1 MCALLIRVVA
11 KAESGIV
18 SSALVLVASRRASQG
33 IYEDTSGPILAQ
45 GLRDLGFSVELK
57 VVDDG
62 EPVAKALSYAIDTEV
77 ELIITSGGTGLTPR
91 DLTPEITERFIER
104 ALPGIAEALRIDGIN
119 QGIPTAALSRAIAGI
134 AKNTLVINVAG
145 SQGAARDAIRVLS
158 PIVRHAIDQMK
169 GGDH

>member
-1 MCALLIRVVA
+1 VVA

-18 SSALVLVASRRASQG
+18 SNALVVVASRRASQG

-62 EPVAKALSYAIDTEV
+62 EPVAKALSEAV
-77 ELIITSGGTGLTPR
+77 NRNLELIITSGGTGLTPR
-91 DLTPEITERFIER
+91 DLTPEMTSRFIDKP
-104 ALPGIAEALRIDGIN
+104 LPGIAEALRFDGIT
-119 QGIPTAALSRAIAGI
+119 QGISMAPLSRAIAGI
-134 AKNTLVINVAG
+134 SKNTLIINVAG
-145 SQGAARDAIRVLS
+145 SAGAARDAVRVLS
-158 PIVRHAIDQMK
+158 PILLHAIDQMK

>member
-45 GLRDLGFSVELK
+45 GLRDLGFTVELK

-62 EPVAKALSYAIDTEV
+62 EPVAKALSYAIDLGV

-104 ALPGIAEALRIDGIN
+104 ALPGIAEALRIDGFN

-134 AKNTLVINVAG
+134 RSSLMLLVLRERPGMPLGCFHPLCATP
-145 SQGAARDAIRVLS
+145 SIR
-158 PIVRHAIDQMK
+158 
-169 GGDH
+169 

>member
-45 GLRDLGFSVELK
+45 GLRDLGFTVELK

-62 EPVAKALSYAIDTEV
+62 EPVAKAISYAIDTEV

-91 DLTPEITERFIER
+91 DLTPEITERF
-104 ALPGIAEALRIDGIN
+104 
-119 QGIPTAALSRAIAGI
+119 
-134 AKNTLVINVAG
+134 
-145 SQGAARDAIRVLS
+145 
-158 PIVRHAIDQMK
+158 
-169 GGDH
+169 